1 MDNNIQYYIQYIS
14 SWFYHNVLYTDTT
27 SALLKL
33 IVFVVLLTLLVY
45 QKYNYF
51 AIGIV
56 TVICVLVFLFLRTS
70 SPAAFAFATTTSTGP
85 RFVDKDELT
94 TGVPLIKEGF
104 GIAMPKII
112 QGDDSGKDYHRS
124 NKFIEEDSRD
134 FTEKY
139 FNSKKCGIGS
149 GIGGI
154 SMFGSNELIDMSRSV
169 VLSGLYNFDK
179 YYVTNNDD
187 TVTFNDDN
195 NLSRNC
201 DSKCKEGRRWTYF
214 NDCVFGPIQRND
226 FRVLKKNIYEN
237 VNNNIININGVL
249 NRVDKTILFNTQN
262 DPGADYSKRVSLSS
276 QTNSELLEKPYNYI
290 SLINGSTNTE
300 KLKNIQTL
308 SNGDNI
314 NDRQYSELL
323 SKINN
328 NRDMNSSDK
337 QRHLEI
343 YAKVYEFRKKLD
355 SIFANMRAQTKD
367 DASFMYTI
375 RVGEPVVQEMR
386 MMLSYLAMIQRT
398 NDIILFEEN
407 VGKDNNGIYSMKPTT
422 TSSLLALILPD
433 DKEGKYKSQ
442 IIGSLNNI
450 FKIPLE
456 DDSYNNNDEKRYLYG
471 ITYYFDKANS
481 NSNPIGT

>member
-1 MDNNIQYYIQYIS
+1 
-14 SWFYHNVLYTDTT
+14 
-27 SALLKL
+27 
-33 IVFVVLLTLLVY
+33 
-45 QKYNYF
+45 
-51 AIGIV
+51 
-56 TVICVLVFLFLRTS
+56 
-70 SPAAFAFATTTSTGP
+70 
-85 RFVDKDELT
+85 
-94 TGVPLIKEGF
+94 
-104 GIAMPKII
+104 
-112 QGDDSGKDYHRS
+112 
-124 NKFIEEDSRD
+124 
-134 FTEKY
+134 
-139 FNSKKCGIGS
+139 
-149 GIGGI
+149 
-154 SMFGSNELIDMSRSV
+154 
-169 VLSGLYNFDK
+169 
-179 YYVTNNDD
+179 
-187 TVTFNDDN
+187 
-195 NLSRNC
+195 
-201 DSKCKEGRRWTYF
+201 
-214 NDCVFGPIQRND
+214 
-226 FRVLKKNIYEN
+226 
-237 VNNNIININGVL
+237 
-249 NRVDKTILFNTQN
+249 VDKTILFNTQN

-422 TSSLLALILPD
+422 TSSLLAPILPD

-471 ITYYFDKANS
+471 ITYYFDKAHS

>member
-154 SMFGSNELIDMSRSV
+154 SMFGSNELIEGERKV
-169 VLSGLYNFDK
+169 VLSGLYNFDE
-179 YYVTNNDD
+179 YYVTNNAGTDMIGYS
-187 TVTFNDDN
+187 VG
-195 NLSRNC
+195 SC
-201 DSKCKEGRRWTYF
+201 DSTCKEARRWYYF

-226 FRVLKKNIYEN
+226 FRVLKKKIYEN

-249 NRVDKTILFNTQN
+249 TRVDKTILFNTRN
-262 DPGADYSKRVSLSS
+262 DPGADYSK
-276 QTNSELLEKPYNYI
+276 YI

-328 NRDMNSSDK
+328 DRDMNSSDK
-337 QRHLEI
+337 QRHLDI

-367 DASFMYTI
+367 DASLMYTI

-407 VGKDNNGIYSMKPTT
+407 VGTENKGIYSMKPTT
-422 TSSLLALILPD
+422 TSSLLAPIIPD

-442 IIGSLNNI
+442 IIGNTNNI

-456 DDSYNNNDEKRYLYG
+456 DDRYNNNDEKRYLYG
-471 ITYYFDKANS
+471 ITYYFDKENS
-481 NSNPIGT
+481 NSKPIGT

>member
-1 MDNNIQYYIQYIS
+1 
-14 SWFYHNVLYTDTT
+14 
-27 SALLKL
+27 
-33 IVFVVLLTLLVY
+33 VFVVLLTLLVY

-154 SMFGSNELIDMSRSV
+154 SMFGSNELIEGERKV
-169 VLSGLYNFDK
+169 VLSGLYNFDE
-179 YYVTNNDD
+179 YYVTNNAGTDMIAYS
-187 TVTFNDDN
+187 VG
-195 NLSRNC
+195 SC
-201 DSKCKEGRRWTYF
+201 DSRCKEARRWYYF

-226 FRVLKKNIYEN
+226 FRVLKKQIYEN
-237 VNNNIININGVL
+237 VNSNIININGVL

-262 DPGADYSKRVSLSS
+262 DPSADYSKRVSLSS

-407 VGKDNNGIYSMKPTT
+407 VGTGNKGIYSMKPTT
-422 TSSLLALILPD
+422 TSSLLAPILLD
-433 DKEGKYKSQ
+433 DKEDKYKSQ
-442 IIGSLNNI
+442 IFGSLNNI

-471 ITYYFDKANS
+471 ITYYFDKDNS
-481 NSNPIGT
+481 NINPIGT

>member
-1 MDNNIQYYIQYIS
+1 
-14 SWFYHNVLYTDTT
+14 
-27 SALLKL
+27 
-33 IVFVVLLTLLVY
+33 VFVVLLTLLVY

-154 SMFGSNELIDMSRSV
+154 SMFGSNELIEGERKV
-169 VLSGLYNFDK
+169 VLSGLYNFDE
-179 YYVTNNDD
+179 YYVTNNAGTDMIAYS
-187 TVTFNDDN
+187 VG
-195 NLSRNC
+195 SC
-201 DSKCKEGRRWTYF
+201 DSRCKEARRWYYF

-226 FRVLKKNIYEN
+226 FRVLKKQIYEN
-237 VNNNIININGVL
+237 VNSNIININGVL

-262 DPGADYSKRVSLSS
+262 DPSADYSKRVSLSS

-407 VGKDNNGIYSMKPTT
+407 VGTGNKGIYSMKPTT
-422 TSSLLALILPD
+422 TSSLLAPILLD
-433 DKEGKYKSQ
+433 DKEDKYKSQ
-442 IIGSLNNI
+442 IFGSLNNI

-471 ITYYFDKANS
+471 ITYYFDKDNS
-481 NSNPIGT
+481 NSKPIGT

>member
-154 SMFGSNELIDMSRSV
+154 SMFGSNELIEGERKV
-169 VLSGLYNFDK
+169 VLSGLYNFDE
-179 YYVTNNDD
+179 YYVTNNAGTDMIGYS
-187 TVTFNDDN
+187 VG
-195 NLSRNC
+195 SC
-201 DSKCKEGRRWTYF
+201 DSTCKEARRWYYF

-226 FRVLKKNIYEN
+226 FRVFKKKIYEN

-249 NRVDKTILFNTQN
+249 TRVDKTILFNTRN
-262 DPGADYSKRVSLSS
+262 DPGADYSK
-276 QTNSELLEKPYNYI
+276 YI

-328 NRDMNSSDK
+328 DRDMNSSDK
-337 QRHLEI
+337 QRHLDI

-367 DASFMYTI
+367 DASLMYTI

-407 VGKDNNGIYSMKPTT
+407 VGTENKGIYSMKPTT
-422 TSSLLALILPD
+422 TSSLLAPIIPD

-442 IIGSLNNI
+442 IIGNTNNI

-456 DDSYNNNDEKRYLYG
+456 DDRYNNNDEKRYLYG
-471 ITYYFDKANS
+471 ITYYFDKENS
-481 NSNPIGT
+481 NSKPIGT

>member
-33 IVFVVLLTLLVY
+33 LVFVVLLTLLVY

-70 SPAAFAFATTTSTGP
+70 SPAAFAFATTTSPGP

-154 SMFGSNELIDMSRSV
+154 SMFGSNELIEGERNV
-169 VLSGLYNFDK
+169 VLSGLYNFDE
-179 YYVTNNDD
+179 YYVTNNADPM
-187 TVTFNDDN
+187 TFKDDN
-195 NLSRNC
+195 NIDQPC

-226 FRVLKKNIYEN
+226 FRVFKKKLYEN
-237 VNNNIININGVL
+237 VNNNIINIDGVL

-262 DPGADYSKRVSLSS
+262 DPSADYSKYVS
-276 QTNSELLEKPYNYI
+276 I
-290 SLINGSTNTE
+290 INGSTNQE

-314 NDRQYSELL
+314 NDKQYSELL

-328 NRDMNSSDK
+328 DRDMNSSDK

-367 DASFMYTI
+367 DASLMYTI
-375 RVGEPVVQEMR
+375 RVGESVVQEMR

-407 VGKDNNGIYSMKPTT
+407 VGTNNTGIYSMKPTT
-422 TSSLLALILPD
+422 TSSLLAPILPD
-433 DKEGKYKSQ
+433 DKEGKYKSK
-442 IIGSLNNI
+442 IIGKTNNI

-456 DDSYNNNDEKRYLYG
+456 YGSYNNNDEKRYLYG
-471 ITYYFDKANS
+471 ITYYFDKENS
-481 NSNPIGT
+481 KPIGT

>member
-154 SMFGSNELIDMSRSV
+154 SMFGSNELIEGERKV
-169 VLSGLYNFDK
+169 VLSGLYNFDE
-179 YYVTNNDD
+179 YYVTNNAGTDMIGYS
-187 TVTFNDDN
+187 VG
-195 NLSRNC
+195 SC
-201 DSKCKEGRRWTYF
+201 DSTCKEARRWYYF

-226 FRVLKKNIYEN
+226 FRVLKKKIYEN

-249 NRVDKTILFNTQN
+249 TRVDKTILFNTRN
-262 DPGADYSKRVSLSS
+262 DPGADYSK
-276 QTNSELLEKPYNYI
+276 YI

-328 NRDMNSSDK
+328 DRDMNSSDK
-337 QRHLEI
+337 QRHLDI

-367 DASFMYTI
+367 DASLMYTI

-407 VGKDNNGIYSMKPTT
+407 VGTENKGIYSMKPTT
-422 TSSLLALILPD
+422 TSSLLAPIIPD

-442 IIGSLNNI
+442 IIGNTNNI

-471 ITYYFDKANS
+471 ITYYFDKENS
-481 NSNPIGT
+481 NSKPIGT